1 MGKRPL
7 LLLLAA
13 AARIITYYAALIP
26 GLENT
31 WRQLAAAIAV
41 AIMLAGC
48 LQLFAGKPKAG
59 FPLTRLAPALGLFA
73 CRWAPSGHA
82 AYSLH

>member
-1 MGKRPL
+1 VVTTAIAASVVTILERGGISMDKRPL
-7 LLLLAA
+7 LVLLAA
-13 AARIITYYAALIP
+13 AAGIITYYAALIP

-41 AIMLAGC
+41 AIMLAVC

-59 FPLTRLAPALGLFA
+59 FR
-73 CRWAPSGHA
+73 
-82 AYSLH
+82 

>member
-1 MGKRPL
+1 MIIRRL
-7 LLLLAA
+7 IVTLAA
-13 AARIITYYAALIP
+13 AAGIVTYYAALIP

-48 LQLFAGKPKAG
+48 LQLFAAGKPKAG
-59 FPLTRLAPALGLFA
+59 F
-73 CRWAPSGHA
+73 H
-82 AYSLH
+82 